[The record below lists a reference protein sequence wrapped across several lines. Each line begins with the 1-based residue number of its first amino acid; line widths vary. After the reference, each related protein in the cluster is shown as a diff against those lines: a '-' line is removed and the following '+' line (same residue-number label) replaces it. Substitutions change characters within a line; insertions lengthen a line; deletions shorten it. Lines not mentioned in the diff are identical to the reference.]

1 MGEIRIIGELNG
13 LGATLLP
20 IMEQNV
26 DNPDRMKK
34 LRGITGSLTA
44 TEKSTGVTITI
55 IFDKGA
61 ISLKDGP
68 VEKPA
73 ASLWADFEM
82 VEAYSSLANAGV
94 KVTPYFILEVRDADG
109 VLLESNVPRREMVLD
124 ERTAYIVAD
133 MMRGVIYS
141 PNGTGKRADIGRPA
155 AGKTGTADSNTDAWF
170 VGFTPKDARRSAGD
184 PDGFR
189 AVRRNDSNLVFLA
202 FAYDS
207 RTRGNA
213 ATEIVKYFLQM
224 HFKLHVDLREAWI
237 LQRDNFYGG

>member
-68 VEKPA
+68 VEKPSA
-73 ASLWADFEM
+73 ALWADFET
-82 VEAYSSLANAGV
+82 VAAYSSGELNPV
-94 KVTPYFILEVRDADG
+94 V
-109 VLLESNVPRREMVLD
+109 
-124 ERTAYIVAD
+124 
-133 MMRGVIYS
+133 GVI
-141 PNGTGKRADIGRPA
+141 TGRIRVKGNILKLLKMATIVR
-155 AGKTGTADSNTDAWF
+155 TD
-170 VGFTPKDARRSAGD
+170 
-184 PDGFR
+184 
-189 AVRRNDSNLVFLA
+189 
-202 FAYDS
+202 
-207 RTRGNA
+207 
-213 ATEIVKYFLQM
+213 
-224 HFKLHVDLREAWI
+224 
-237 LQRDNFYGG
+237 